1 MTVWRRDGFDI
12 DTAPERLD
20 VDAVHDF
27 LANHSDWAKG
37 VGRDVVARALAGSL
51 AFGLYE
57 GSRQIGLARVV
68 TDRATFAYL
77 VDVYVLEA
85 WRGRGLGR
93 WLVST
98 VRAHPELQGLR
109 RWMLAT
115 RDAGDY
121 YRPFGFRDLAHPE
134 WLMEIVDRDVFRRGQ
149 PKG

>member
-1 MTVWRRDGFDI
+1 MTVWQRDGFDI

-27 LANHSDWAKG
+27 LANHSYWAKG
-37 VGRDVVARALAGSL
+37 IGRDMVARALAGSL

-57 GSRQIGLARVV
+57 GPRQIGLARVV

-98 VRAHPELQGLR
+98 VRAHPELQDLR

-115 RDAGDY
+115 RDARDY

-134 WLMEIVDRDVFRRGQ
+134 WLMEIVDREAYRRGRA
-149 PKG
+149 KD

>member
-27 LANHSDWAKG
+27 LANHSDWAAG
-37 VGRDVVARALAGSL
+37 IGRDVVARALAGSF

-77 VDVYVLEA
+77 IDVYVLEA

-134 WLMEIVDRDVFRRGQ
+134 WLMEIVDRDVFHRVQ

>member
-27 LANHSDWAKG
+27 LANHSNWAKG
-37 VGRDVVARALAGSL
+37 IGRDVVARALAGSF

-57 GSRQIGLARVV
+57 GPRQIGLARVV

-85 WRGRGLGR
+85 YRGCGLGR

-98 VRAHPELQGLR
+98 ILAHLELQGLR

-115 RDAGDY
+115 SDARDY
-121 YRPFGFRDLAHPE
+121 YRRFGFGDLAHPGG
-134 WLMEIVDRDVFRRGQ
+134 LMEMVDREAYRRGRA
-149 PKG
+149 KG

>member
-1 MTVWRRDGFDI
+1 MTVWQRDGFDI

-27 LANHSDWAKG
+27 LSNHSDWAAG
-37 VGRDVVARALAGSL
+37 IGRDVVARALAGSF

-57 GSRQIGLARVV
+57 GARQIGLARVV

-77 VDVYVLEA
+77 VDVYVLPPY
-85 WRGRGLGR
+85 RGRGLGR

-98 VRAHPELQGLR
+98 IRAHPELQRLR

-115 RDAGDY
+115 HDARDY
-121 YRPFGFRDLAHPE
+121 YRPFGFSDLAHPD
-134 WLMEIVDRDVFRRGQ
+134 WLMEIVDRDAYRRLRW
-149 PKG
+149 

>member
-27 LANHSDWAKG
+27 LANHSNWAKG
-37 VGRDVVARALAGSL
+37 IGRDVVARALAGSF

-57 GSRQIGLARVV
+57 GPRQIGLARVV

-85 WRGRGLGR
+85 CRGRGLGR

-98 VRAHPELQGLR
+98 ILAHPELQGLR

-115 RDAGDY
+115 RDARDY
-121 YRPFGFRDLAHPE
+121 YRPLGFSDLAHPD
-134 WLMEIVDRDVFRRGQ
+134 WLMEMVGREVYRQ
-149 PKG
+149 AWAKA